1 MTKKQETKQVT
12 LEKAFILEE
21 QTGMDLVNALQNL
34 PIRFSQVII
43 PILQKL
49 EKTYRADVT
58 VNIPDDEDAK

>member
-21 QTGMDLVNALQNL
+21 QTGMELVNALQNL